1 MEQEHKDI
9 TAPQIYETSIGL
21 VGMSK
26 TEYAMYQEEMEKRVG
41 NLHIYVDADACPVI
55 ETVEKI
61 AKEHCVPVTLLCDT
75 NHDLIFDIGL

>member
-1 MEQEHKDI
+1 MIRVVISSRFVRHLCVIEGEDM
-9 TAPQIYETSIGL
+9 QIF
-21 VGMSK
+21 
-26 TEYAMYQEEMEKRVG
+26 
-41 NLHIYVDADACPVI
+41 VDADACPVI

>member
-1 MEQEHKDI
+1 MIRVAILLRFALRSGAIKGGNM
-9 TAPQIYETSIGL
+9 QIL
-21 VGMSK
+21 
-26 TEYAMYQEEMEKRVG
+26 
-41 NLHIYVDADACPVI
+41 VDADACPVI

>member
-1 MEQEHKDI
+1 MEQTENRMGNHKVRMKQKNAI
-9 TAPQIYETSIGL
+9 L
-21 VGMSK
+21 
-26 TEYAMYQEEMEKRVG
+26 
-41 NLHIYVDADACPVI
+41 VDADACPVI

>member
-1 MEQEHKDI
+1 M
-9 TAPQIYETSIGL
+9 QIL
-21 VGMSK
+21 
-26 TEYAMYQEEMEKRVG
+26 
-41 NLHIYVDADACPVI
+41 VDADACPVIETVANGFFSIACPVI